1 MANIGR
7 PRKFDRN
14 KALEEAMFLF
24 WKYGYEATSLSQ
36 LKVKMGNISSP
47 SFYAAFESKEK
58 LFKEACQYYVDKY
71 FIVAE
76 PLWNEGLSTKVAIR
90 KVLVQSLNMQ
100 YDKGH
105 PLGCMVS
112 LNTVMIRLDENQHIT
127 EILKNSRFKIHQ
139 GFIFCIQRGV
149 DSGELISPIDSSGLA
164 TIFDSCLIGISSLAR
179 EGVEK
184 KEIESGINQL
194 LTLLN

>member
-36 LKVKMGNISSP
+36 LKASMGNISSP

-58 LFKEACQYYVDKY
+58 LFKEACQYYVDQY

-76 PLWNEGLSTKVAIR
+76 PLWNEDLSTKVAIR
-90 KVLVQSLNMQ
+90 KTLVQSLNMQ

-105 PLGCMVS
+105 PLGCMIS
-112 LNTVMIRLDENQHIT
+112 LNTVMARLEENQHVT
-127 EILKNSRFKIHQ
+127 EILKKSRIKIHQ
-139 GFIFCIQRGV
+139 GFILCIQRGV

-164 TIFDSCLIGISSLAR
+164 TIFDSFLIGVSSLAR
-179 EGVEK
+179 EGVDK
-184 KEIESGINQL
+184 KEIESGISQL
-194 LTLLN
+194 LTVLK